1 MTDSFAPSPSAI
13 TLIPLDQID
22 SAMIETVLDRAF
34 GPDRFARTAYKLRAG
49 TDWLPALSFAVLDE
63 AGLLAGTIQ
72 AWPLALTDPDGKRHP
87 MLMVGPVAVVPER
100 QGEGLGTALMAAMM
114 QALEPAA
121 PLPQVMIGDPEYY
134 ERFGFFA
141 APAAG
146 WRIETGGYEQRRLL
160 VRAANPGVLPEK
172 GTLGPWIG

>member
-1 MTDSFAPSPSAI
+1 MTDSSTI

-22 SAMIETVLDRAF
+22 TAMIEAVLDRAF

-49 TDWLPALSFAVLDE
+49 TEWLPALSFAALDGD
-63 AGLLAGTIQ
+63 GLLAGTIQ
-72 AWPLALTDPDGKRHP
+72 CWPLALTDPDGRRHP
-87 MLMVGPVAVVPER
+87 LLMVGPVAVVPER
-100 QGEGLGTALMAAMM
+100 QGEGLGTALMAAMSE
-114 QALEPAA
+114 AIDPAA
-121 PLPQVMIGDPEYY
+121 PLPQLMIGDPEYY

-146 WRIETGGYEQRRLL
+146 WRIEQGGYEQRRLL
-160 VRAANPGVLPEK
+160 VRTANRHVLPEK